1 MAHFL
6 CHLGCSHFGALLLDF
21 YFTENSPEITFANKN
36 VVDLL
41 TELKKE
47 TKKDIWICGGASIVN
62 QVLQAQMADEI
73 TISVMPILL
82 GEGIKLFEEKELSQK
97 LKLVSTRSYNGIV
110 DVTYQMREA

>member
-1 MAHFL
+1 
-6 CHLGCSHFGALLLDF
+6 
-21 YFTENSPEITFANKN
+21 
-36 VVDLL
+36 
-41 TELKKE
+41 
-47 TKKDIWICGGASIVN
+47 
-62 QVLQAQMADEI
+62 MADEI